1 MSPHRPI
8 LRSEDTCWRLARAD
22 RLAVIID
29 AADYFARVKQAI
41 LEARHSVLLVAWDFD
56 ARIRLDPR
64 GPRGKSP
71 DRLGRFLNWVVRHR
85 PELEI
90 RVLKWDLGT
99 VKALGRGST
108 PLFVLDWLTD
118 ERMKLRLDS
127 AHPLASVHHQKIVV
141 IDDVLAFCGGIDMT
155 ADRWDTRDH
164 LDDDP
169 HRRRP
174 TTRRAYG
181 PWHDVTTAVNG
192 PAAAALGQIT
202 RDRWEQATGE
212 RLEPPPACE
221 TRWLEGLE
229 PLFEG
234 AEIGISRTLPEY
246 GERQG
251 VHEIEKLYLE
261 IIARAERSIYIES
274 QYFAS
279 RRIADAIAARLREPE
294 GPEIVVVNP
303 LTASGWLEETVMGAA
318 RAKLLKEIAEADRYD
333 RFRIY
338 HPVTLK
344 GQPIYVH
351 AKVLVMDEHLLK
363 VGSSNLN
370 NRSMGFDT
378 ECDLSVEAGPDESG
392 LQERITLLRDDLIS
406 EHLGVPLPTFQD
418 VLRAKGSLIAAIES
432 LRGPGRSLRPLEPQ
446 DLGPIGENVIADN
459 DLLDPERVSHF
470 WGRRR
475 GWAGLGR
482 AT

>member
-1 MSPHRPI
+1 MNQHRPI
-8 LRSEDTCWRLARAD
+8 LRSGETCWRIERAD

-41 LEARHSVLLVAWDFD
+41 LEARHSVIMVAWDFD

-64 GPRGKSP
+64 APP
-71 DRLGRFLNWVVRHR
+71 DQAPDTLGRFLNWVIRHR

-108 PLFVLDWLTD
+108 PLFVLNWLSD
-118 ERMKLRLDS
+118 KRMHFRLDG
-127 AHPLASVHHQKIVV
+127 AHPVSSVHHQKIVV

-164 LDDDP
+164 LDTEP
-169 HRRRP
+169 RRRRP
-174 TTRRAYG
+174 TTRRHYG

-192 PAAAALGQIT
+192 PAAAALGEIT
-202 RDRWEQATGE
+202 RNRWEQATGE

-221 TRWLEGLE
+221 TRWLDGLE
-229 PLFEG
+229 PLLEG
-234 AEIGISRTLPEY
+234 AEVGISRTLPDY
-246 GERQG
+246 GERPG

-261 IIARAERSIYIES
+261 IIGRAERTLYIES
-274 QYFAS
+274 QYFAA
-279 RRIADAIAARLREPE
+279 RRIAEAIAVRLREE
-294 GPEIVVVNP
+294 GGPEIVIVNP
-303 LTASGWLEETVMGAA
+303 LTADGWLEETVMGAS
-318 RAKLLKEIAEADRYD
+318 RAKLLGMIAEADRYD

-338 HPVTLK
+338 HPVTVQ

-351 AKVLVMDEHLLK
+351 AKVLAMDERLLK

-378 ECDLSVEAGPDESG
+378 ECDLSVEAAAGETG
-392 LQERITLLRDDLIS
+392 LQERIAALRDDLIA
-406 EHLGVPLPTFQD
+406 EHLGVPRETFEA

-432 LRGPGRSLRPLEPQ
+432 LRGPGRSLRPFEPPE
-446 DLGPIGENVIADN
+446 LGAIGETLIADN
-459 DLLDPERVSHF
+459 EMLDPERVSRF
-470 WGRRR
+470 WRGRSGWSRLRR
-475 GWAGLGR
+475 AK
-482 AT
+482 

>member
-8 LRSEDTCWRLARAD
+8 LRSGETCWRIERAD

-41 LEARHSVLLVAWDFD
+41 LEAKHSVIMVAWDFD

-64 GPRGKSP
+64 APRGKAP

-99 VKALGRGST
+99 MKALGRGST
-108 PLFVLDWLTD
+108 PLFVLDWFSD
-118 ERMKLRLDS
+118 KRMHFRLDG

-155 ADRWDTRDH
+155 ADRWDTREH

-169 HRRRP
+169 RRRRP
-174 TTRRAYG
+174 TTRRPYG

-192 PAAAALGQIT
+192 PAARALGELT
-202 RDRWEQATGE
+202 RNRWEHATGE
-212 RLEPPPACE
+212 RLEPPPDCE
-221 TRWLEGLE
+221 TRWLDGLE
-229 PLFEG
+229 PLVEC
-234 AEIGISRTLPEY
+234 AEVAISRTLPEY
-246 GERQG
+246 GERAG

-261 IIARAERSIYIES
+261 IIGRAERSIYIES

-279 RRIADAIAARLREPE
+279 RRITDAIAARLQEE
-294 GPEIVVVNP
+294 DGPEFVIVNP
-303 LTASGWLEETVMGAA
+303 LTANGWLEETVMGAS
-318 RAKLLKEIAEADRYD
+318 RAKLLGMIEEADRYD

-338 HPVTLK
+338 HPVTMQ

-378 ECDLSVEAGPDESG
+378 ECDLSIEAQAAETG
-392 LQERITLLRDDLIS
+392 LQDRITGLRDDLIA
-406 EHLGVPLPTFQD
+406 EHLGVPRETFQA

-432 LRGPGRSLRPLEPQ
+432 LRGPGRSLRPFERP
-446 DLGPIGENVIADN
+446 DLGAVGENVIADN
-459 DLLDPERVSHF
+459 ELLDPERVSRF
-470 WGRRR
+470 WRALG
-475 GWAGLGR
+475 GR
-482 AT
+482 ARPRGAT